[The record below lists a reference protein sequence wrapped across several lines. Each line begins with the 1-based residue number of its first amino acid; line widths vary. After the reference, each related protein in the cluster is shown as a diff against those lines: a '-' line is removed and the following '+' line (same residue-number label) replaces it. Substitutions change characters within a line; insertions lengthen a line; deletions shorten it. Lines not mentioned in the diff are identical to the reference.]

1 MVQITIN
8 INGDEV
14 DVSQPEPKSSF
25 RKDMDVKKA
34 MDKIALAYIKEAS
47 EMAGESYGKRSRV
60 AEILGFPTYQA
71 YTYWEQALKKRAAS
85 R

>member
-8 INGDEV
+8 INGEEV

-47 EMAGESYGKRSRV
+47 EMAVK
-60 AEILGFPTYQA
+60 I
-71 YTYWEQALKKRAAS
+71 K
-85 R
+85 